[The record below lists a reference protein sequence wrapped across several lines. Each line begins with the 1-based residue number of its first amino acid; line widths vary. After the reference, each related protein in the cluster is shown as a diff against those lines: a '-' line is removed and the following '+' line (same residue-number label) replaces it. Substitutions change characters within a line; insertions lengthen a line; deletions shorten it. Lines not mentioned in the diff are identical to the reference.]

1 MPLET
6 DIYNMQKRVR
16 DRIEELQEVA
26 TKKEQ
31 ELLQLKVRI
40 DEGREY
46 LNQLDQLHI
55 NMDIYFDQSGGLLDE
70 GD

>member
-6 DIYNMQKRVR
+6 DIYNMQKRIR
-16 DRIEELQEVA
+16 DRIEELREVV

-31 ELLQLKVRI
+31 ELLQLKVQI

-55 NMDIYFDQSGGLLDE
+55 NMDIYFDNTGGWIEDN
-70 GD
+70 